1 MSLFDIFPHVLN
13 PILVSRLDGNV
24 EASILLRCL
33 ERWCRDKADESDWA
47 NFTLSELQELT
58 GLTENKIKVSVRIL
72 KKKEVLQ
79 TKVKKGIRF
88 YKIDSIKI
96 ENLSGFKLRTTLLK
110 KLDNNAKAALL
121 LVYYLEFNEDNKT
134 SLFAEI
140 PSKLIEIATGMDEN
154 AQIYARDSLLGMNLL
169 RRFTENEYSYVL
181 NIEQLVKREIV
192 VEENT

>member
-1 MSLFDIFPHVLN
+1 MSLFDISPQVLN

-33 ERWCRDKADESDWA
+33 ERWCRDKADESGWA
-47 NFTLSELQELT
+47 NFTRSELQELT
-58 GLTENKIKVSVRIL
+58 GLTENKIKVSVRLL
-72 KKKEVLQ
+72 KRKEILQ

-96 ENLSGFKLRTTLLK
+96 EKLSGFQLRPTILK

-121 LVYYLEFNEDNKT
+121 LVYYLEFNQDNKI

-140 PSKLIEIATGMDEN
+140 PSKVIEIATGMDEN

-169 RRFTENEYSYVL
+169 RRLSENEYSYVL
-181 NIEQLVKREIV
+181 NIEQLVEKKIV
-192 VEENT
+192 VVENA